1 MSKRQHV
8 LLILLLLA
16 DYVETQIA
24 FTELTKIGVIR
35 SRNYNLKIKGS
46 VTTQP
51 MVIKL
56 IPNLSNISACPDQ
69 DKVIA
74 EYKLLLNKILSPINE
89 SLSFARSVVQTR
101 SSGVRFWG
109 AVIGGIALG
118 VAASAQITAAIALHK
133 ANQNAAMI
141 KNMKD
146 AIINTNK
153 AVEKL
158 QTTASNIL
166 LTISALQ
173 EQINTNIVPA
183 INSLGCAVAMN
194 SIRLQ
199 LNRYFSELTFVFGPN
214 LRDPSSQTLSIQ
226 AISQAFNG
234 DFESMMSAL
243 NYQKSD
249 LLDLVQSDSI
259 RGRIIDVDMNE
270 YFISLQIEYP
280 DLIMIEGATVQEFNL
295 ISHND
300 KGVEWMAAFPRAILK
315 RGSFLSNIDLKD
327 CSKTDLSYICQEDT
341 STPMSATL
349 YNCVQ
354 GQLEDCARSLVVN
367 SHVPRFALLDGV
379 VFANCVPI
387 TCVCTQSNQHL
398 IQDVLASNVM
408 ISSESCEEVQIDG
421 MYITV
426 GQRRLNRSMYAHNIK
441 HGPPISTNPIDI
453 SNQLASAEESIKES
467 KKYLEKS
474 NDILRL
480 INPSLVNTG
489 TVVFLIVLTIIIVVV
504 LGGLVFWV
512 YRLSNKVDNYR
523 YAVKR
528 QDNLSTVSSMSS
540 LIPGI

>member
-56 IPNLSNISACPDQ
+56 IPNLSNITACPDQ

-259 RGRIIDVDMNE
+259 RGRIIDVDMTE

-367 SHVPRFALLDGV
+367 SHVPRFALLDGAI
-379 VFANCVPI
+379 FANCVPI

-512 YRLSNKVDNYR
+512 YRLSNKVDSYR